1 MNGKRNQLGGRS
13 VISLLLAV
21 LILAMAVAP
30 ALAEE
35 DEGDDGYRPAQA
47 RAVMVN
53 DEAMGYLSLKDRY
66 PIPVTAETP
75 AFVRVDDDAMGY
87 MSLKGAYIVETP
99 SERRALAIA
108 DDEGTGY
115 LSLKV
120 ARLNQ
125 VTSGSPDLAR
135 AH

>member
-1 MNGKRNQLGGRS
+1 
-13 VISLLLAV
+13 
-21 LILAMAVAP
+21 
-30 ALAEE
+30 
-35 DEGDDGYRPAQA
+35 
-47 RAVMVN
+47 
-53 DEAMGYLSLKDRY
+53 
-66 PIPVTAETP
+66 
-75 AFVRVDDDAMGY
+75 VDDDAMGY
-87 MSLKGAYIVETP
+87 MSLKGAYMVETP
-99 SERRALAIA
+99 SERWTLAIA